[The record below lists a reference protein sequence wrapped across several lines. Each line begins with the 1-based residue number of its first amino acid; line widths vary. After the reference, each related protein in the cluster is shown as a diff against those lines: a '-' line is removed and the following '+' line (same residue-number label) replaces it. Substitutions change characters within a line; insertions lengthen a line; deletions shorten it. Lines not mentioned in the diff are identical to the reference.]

1 MNNEISYIK
10 KKTKEQMF
18 NLEMFTMSMKVIK
31 KDLSQTDRRM
41 KKLQSILDIM
51 EIHLQKLDKS

>member
-1 MNNEISYIK
+1 MQNEISYIK
-10 KKTKEQMF
+10 KRTKEQMF
-18 NLEMFTMSMKVIK
+18 NLDMFTMSMKVIK